1 MLTTLQLPSETPG
14 QPSRASFTPPSPNSN
29 SQPQPRDSP
38 PSPQPFPRCATPHS
52 VPCSLSQTFVS
63 FLSLSLLDH
72 SWRISSA
79 SLIKSGTR
87 GPLRWLSARGADR
100 EAQSFDWPT
109 TAQQSCSQSPSPAAD
124 AIVPMNTDAPS
135 QDPHRSA
142 HDAFAQTDS
151 QAPDASTQLSWSI
164 LPRRSIRL
172 DIDDS
177 YAGPL
182 SRAAP
187 VNAGRWGALPPLISS
202 RFAGPP
208 GLPPPPALEVQHDCR
223 VPFDFVPPAAKAKPQ
238 RTSQA
243 DDTSTA
249 PAGISNVIL
258 LSSAREQPVSTVHA
272 GTLPAP
278 LPSGHQ
284 QRYASTAHAGRQAP
298 IRNADRTGHE
308 PFPKPAVLVHPMSPR
323 LVGPVPLDD
332 SRNDLMHCQCRL
344 SVLHWNPGPARKND
358 TQIIP
363 AACGRFHEVIL
374 QEAGGHVPHI

>member
-1 MLTTLQLPSETPG
+1 MCHTPFRSLQPLTDL
-14 QPSRASFTPPSPNSN
+14 
-29 SQPQPRDSP
+29 
-38 PSPQPFPRCATPHS
+38 
-52 VPCSLSQTFVS
+52 VS
-63 FLSLSLLDH
+63 SLSLSLLDH
-72 SWRISSA
+72 SWWISGA

-87 GPLRWLSARGADR
+87 GPPRWLSARGADR

-109 TAQQSCSQSPSPAAD
+109 AAQQSCSQSPSPAAD
-124 AIVPMNTDAPS
+124 ATVPKNTDAPS

-151 QAPDASTQLSWSI
+151 QAPDASTRLSWSI

-182 SRAAP
+182 SRASL
-187 VNAGRWGALPPLISS
+187 VNAGRWGALPLLISS

-223 VPFDFVPPAAKAKPQ
+223 MPFDFVPPAAKAKPQ

-243 DDTSTA
+243 HDTSTA
-249 PAGISNVIL
+249 PAGTSNVLL

-284 QRYASTAHAGRQAP
+284 QQYASTAHSGRQAP
-298 IRNADRTGHE
+298 FRNADRTGHE
-308 PFPKPAVLVHPMSPR
+308 PFTKPAALVHPMPR

-332 SRNDLMHCQCRL
+332 SRSDLMHCQYRL